1 MITER
6 TIYLN
11 PRTCHKVADLGTGA
25 IDAYVFAKSLASLHK
40 HAIIFNYQV
49 KTVAIRKELGLTD
62 HKYRK
67 LFNAAVSFNFIY
79 VEGKHLRMIGLRMEK
94 LRFKA
99 RHKHFQLIKV
109 ADIKPFVYISTL
121 KKNQALQISTIR
133 YKLKSQSGI
142 KSSIISDQ
150 SQNEY
155 SLLQKHKINNTV
167 SCTYRTAA
175 KLFNTSVSNTY
186 KQLKS
191 LQAYGLKITSEKKEI
206 SRDFFIDC
214 VKAGN
219 YQVRANKEAAKYYF
233 VLPSTIKFDKFYSIN
248 PIDQFKKKTIN
259 LNYTHYCNDLID

>member
-1 MITER
+1 METQR

-40 HAIIFNYQV
+40 HAIIFNYQA

-67 LFNAAVSFNFIY
+67 LFNAAISFNFIY
-79 VEGKHLRMIGLRMEK
+79 IEGRHLRMLGLRMEK

-133 YKLKSQSGI
+133 YKAKSQSGI
-142 KSSIISDQ
+142 KGPIISDQ
-150 SQNEY
+150 AQNEY
-155 SLLQKHKINNTV
+155 CLLQKRQINSNVT
-167 SCTYRTAA
+167 CTYRKAA
-175 KLFNTSVSNTY
+175 QLFGISISNAH
-186 KQLKS
+186 KQLKA
-191 LQAYGLKITSEKKEI
+191 LKEFGLIIKSDKKEI
-206 SRDFFIDC
+206 SRYFFIDC
-214 VKAGN
+214 LKKGC
-219 YQVRANKEAAKYYF
+219 YQIRIDKKECKYYL
-233 VLPSTIKFDKFYSIN
+233 VLPTTVKFDKFYKTNVIN
-248 PIDQFKKKTIN
+248 RFKDSTIN
-259 LNYTHYCNDLID
+259 NSYSYYCNDLIG